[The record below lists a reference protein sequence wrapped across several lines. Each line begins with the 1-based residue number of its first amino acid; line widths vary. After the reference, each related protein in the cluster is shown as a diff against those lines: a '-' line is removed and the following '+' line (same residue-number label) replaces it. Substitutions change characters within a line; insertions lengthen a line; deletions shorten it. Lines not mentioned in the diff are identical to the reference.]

1 MSVKSQR
8 IKDTFQ
14 NEPYFFALKL
24 EAFQMASELKSGTF
38 SEVYLLTKTELN

>member
-38 SEVYLLTKTELN
+38 QKFTCLQKQN